1 LAWGKRRQKLRKAAT
16 SKKGLGQGMVGHLN
30 NLKKKDLPVV
40 AVIVVPMEPQHG
52 LLDVPLCWIGGEN

>member
-1 LAWGKRRQKLRKAAT
+1 
-16 SKKGLGQGMVGHLN
+16 MVGHLN